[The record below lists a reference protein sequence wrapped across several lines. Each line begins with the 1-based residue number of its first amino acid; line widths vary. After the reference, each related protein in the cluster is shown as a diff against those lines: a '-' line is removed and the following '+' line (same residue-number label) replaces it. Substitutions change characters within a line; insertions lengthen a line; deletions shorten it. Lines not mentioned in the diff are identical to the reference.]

1 MSNTDLRTRTDAREI
16 IEPSGEETEFVFFS
30 GKGGVGKSTV
40 SCATAT
46 WLADNGYETLLVTT
60 DPAPNLSDIFEQE
73 IGHEVTGIDDVDGL
87 SAIEIDPD
95 VAAEEYRQETI
106 EPMRAL
112 LDDEQIETVEEQLN
126 SPCIEEIAAFDN
138 FVDFMDSPEYDVVV
152 FDTAPT
158 GHTIRLM
165 ELPSDWNAELEK
177 GGSTCIGPASS
188 MEDRKKEYERAIDTL
203 QDGERTSFA
212 FVGKPEDS
220 SIDEIERSAS
230 DLGEL
235 GIESQLLII
244 NGYLPE
250 AVCEDP
256 FFEGKRE
263 DEQAVIERAT
273 AEFEADAMA
282 TYPLQPGEIAGLD
295 LLADVGGVL
304 YDGAEATVDVEA
316 TAGSASAVDAENAAD
331 SAALDFESMTDPDA
345 VVEQLEPGEETRY
358 LFFTGKGGVGKST
371 IASTAATKLAE
382 AGHETLV
389 VTTDPAA
396 HLEDIFGEP
405 VGHEPTSVGQ
415 ANLDAARIDQE
426 KALEEYRQQ
435 VLDHVTEMYENKEDT
450 QIDVDAAIANVE
462 EELESPCAEEM
473 AALEKFVSYFEA
485 DGYDVVV
492 FDTAPT
498 GHTLR
503 LLELPSDWKGFMD
516 LGSLTKGAAPAKGDK
531 YDDVIETM
539 KDPDRST
546 FAFVMYPEYTPMMEA
561 YRAAEDLN
569 DQVGIETSLVVAN
582 YLLPAEYGDNAFFEN
597 RRAQQ
602 ATYLDAIRDRFDAP
616 LMLAPLRREEPIGLD
631 ELSAFG
637 DEIPGLADL
646 ARKRTPEVT
655 SS

>member
-1 MSNTDLRTRTDAREI
+1 MSQSDTAARAVV
-16 IEPSGEETEFVFFS
+16 EPTSEETEFVFFS

-46 WLADNGYETLLVTT
+46 WLADNDYETLLVTT
-60 DPAPNLSDIFEQE
+60 DPAPNLSDIFNQD
-73 IGHEVTGIDDVDGL
+73 IGHEVTGIDDVPNL

-112 LDDEQIETVEEQLN
+112 LDDEEIETVEEQLN
-126 SPCIEEIAAFDN
+126 SPCVEEIAAFDN

-177 GGSTCIGPASS
+177 GGSTCIGPAAS
-188 MEDRKKEYERAIDTL
+188 MDDKKADYERAIDTL
-203 QDGERTSFA
+203 SDESRTSFA
-212 FVGKPEDS
+212 FVGKPESS

-230 DLGEL
+230 DLAEL
-235 GIESQLLII
+235 GIESQLLVV

-250 AVCEDP
+250 SVCDDP
-256 FFEGKRE
+256 FFEGKRA
-263 DEQAVIERAT
+263 DEQAVIDRVEST
-273 AEFEADAMA
+273 FEHQALA
-282 TYPLQPGEIAGLD
+282 TYPLQPGEIAGLE
-295 LLADVGGVL
+295 LLSDVGGVL
-304 YDGAEATVDVEA
+304 YDGDEATVDVDAA
-316 TAGSASAVDAENAAD
+316 TRRASDDEAVDFD
-331 SAALDFESMTDPDA
+331 SLTAPDA
-345 VVEQLEPGEETRY
+345 VAEELAPVEDTRY

-371 IASTAATKLAE
+371 IASTTAVSLAE
-382 AGHETLV
+382 AGYETLV

-396 HLEDIFGEP
+396 HLADIFEQP
-405 VGHEPTSVGQ
+405 VSHEPTSVGQ

-426 KALEEYRQQ
+426 RALEEYRTQ
-435 VLDHVTEMYENKEDT
+435 VLDHVREMYAEKDDT
-450 QIDVDAAIANVE
+450 QIDVEAAIANVE

-473 AALEKFVSYFEA
+473 AALEKFVSYFEE

-516 LGSLTKGAAPAKGDK
+516 LGSLTKGAAPANGGK
-531 YDDVIETM
+531 YDEVIETM
-539 KDPDRST
+539 QDPSRSS
-546 FAFVMYPEYTPMMEA
+546 FAFVMYPEFTPMMEA
-561 YRAAEDLN
+561 YRAAMDLK

-582 YLLPAEYGDNAFFEN
+582 YLLPEDDGDNAFFEN

-602 ATYLDAIRDRFDAP
+602 AEYLTEIKERFDVP
-616 LMLAPLRREEPIGLD
+616 MMLAPLRQEEPVGLDDLREFGAEVTGLAGMLEDDREE
-631 ELSAFG
+631 
-637 DEIPGLADL
+637 
-646 ARKRTPEVT
+646 VT
-655 SS
+655 VS

>member
-1 MSNTDLRTRTDAREI
+1 MTTPQAATDARDI
-16 IEPSGEETEFVFFS
+16 VEPSGEDTEFVFFS

-46 WLADNGYETLLVTT
+46 WLADNEYNTLLVTT
-60 DPAPNLSDIFEQE
+60 DPAPNLSDIFGQQ
-73 IGHEVTGIDDVDGL
+73 IGHEVTDIDGVDNL

-95 VAAEEYRQETI
+95 AAAEEYRQETI
-106 EPMRAL
+106 EPMREL
-112 LDDEQIETVEEQLN
+112 LDDEQIKAVEEQLN
-126 SPCIEEIAAFDN
+126 SPCVEEIAAFDN

-177 GGSTCIGPASS
+177 GGSTCIGPAAS
-188 MEDRKKEYERAIDTL
+188 MEDKKADYERAIDTL
-203 QDGERTSFA
+203 QDSEKTSFT

-220 SIDEIERSAS
+220 SVDEIQRSAS
-230 DLGEL
+230 DLSEL
-235 GIESQLLII
+235 GIESQLLIV
-244 NGYLPE
+244 NGYLPKS
-250 AVCEDP
+250 VCEDP
-256 FFEGKRE
+256 FFKGKRK
-263 DEQAVIERAT
+263 DEQAVIERAES
-273 AEFEADAMA
+273 EFDANAMV

-304 YDGAEATVDVEA
+304 YDGNEATVDV
-316 TAGSASAVDAENAAD
+316 GSATNVADEQSVDVD
-331 SAALDFESMTDPDA
+331 SLTDPDA
-345 VVEQLEPGEETRY
+345 VAEQLEPVDGETRY

-371 IASTAATKLAE
+371 IAATSATKLAE
-382 AGHETLV
+382 AGYETLV

-405 VGHEPTSVGQ
+405 VGHEPTSVSK

-426 KALEEYRQQ
+426 QALEEYREQ

-473 AALEKFVSYFEA
+473 AALEKFVSYFEE
-485 DGYDVVV
+485 DGYDIVV

-516 LGSLTKGAAPAKGDK
+516 LGSLTKGAAPAKGDQ
-531 YDDVIETM
+531 YDEVIETM
-539 KDPDRST
+539 QNPDKSS

-569 DQVGIETSLVVAN
+569 DQVGIETAFVVAN
-582 YLLPAEYGDNAFFEN
+582 YLLPEEYGDNAFFAN

-602 ATYLDAIRDRFDAP
+602 QQYLEEIKDRFETP
-616 LMLAPLRREEPIGLD
+616 MMLAPLRQDEPIGLE

-637 DEIPGLADL
+637 DEVTGLDTLDERAV
-646 ARKRTPEVT
+646 EVPQQ
-655 SS
+655 

>member
-1 MSNTDLRTRTDAREI
+1 MSQSDTAARAVV
-16 IEPSGEETEFVFFS
+16 EPTSEETEFVFFS

-46 WLADNGYETLLVTT
+46 WLADNDYETLLVTT
-60 DPAPNLSDIFEQE
+60 DPAPNLSDIFNQD
-73 IGHEVTGIDDVDGL
+73 IGHEVTSIDDVPNL

-112 LDDEQIETVEEQLN
+112 LDDEEIETVEEQLN
-126 SPCIEEIAAFDN
+126 SPCVEEIAAFDN

-177 GGSTCIGPASS
+177 GGSTCIGPAAS
-188 MEDRKKEYERAIDTL
+188 MDDKKADYERAIDTL
-203 QDGERTSFA
+203 SDESRTSFA
-212 FVGKPEDS
+212 FVGKPESS

-230 DLGEL
+230 DLAEL
-235 GIESQLLII
+235 GIESQLLVV

-250 AVCEDP
+250 SVCDDP
-256 FFEGKRE
+256 FFEGKRA
-263 DEQAVIERAT
+263 DEQAVIDRVESTFERQAL
-273 AEFEADAMA
+273 A
-282 TYPLQPGEIAGLD
+282 TYPLQPGEIAGLE
-295 LLADVGGVL
+295 LLSDVGGVL
-304 YDGAEATVDVEA
+304 YDGDEATVDVDAA
-316 TAGSASAVDAENAAD
+316 TRRASDDEAVDFD
-331 SAALDFESMTDPDA
+331 SLTAPDA
-345 VVEQLEPGEETRY
+345 VAEELAPVEDTRY

-371 IASTAATKLAE
+371 IASTTAVSLAE
-382 AGHETLV
+382 AGYETLV

-396 HLEDIFGEP
+396 HLADIFEQP
-405 VGHEPTSVGQ
+405 VSHEPTSVGQ

-426 KALEEYRQQ
+426 RALEEYRTQ
-435 VLDHVTEMYENKEDT
+435 VLDHVREMYAEKDDT
-450 QIDVDAAIANVE
+450 QIDVEAAIANVE

-473 AALEKFVSYFEA
+473 AALEKFVSYFEE

-516 LGSLTKGAAPAKGDK
+516 LGSLTKGAAPANGGK
-531 YDDVIETM
+531 YDEVIETM
-539 KDPDRST
+539 QDPSRSS
-546 FAFVMYPEYTPMMEA
+546 FAFVMYPEFTPMMEA
-561 YRAAEDLN
+561 YRAAMDLK

-582 YLLPAEYGDNAFFEN
+582 YLLPEDDGDNAFFEN

-602 ATYLDAIRDRFDAP
+602 AEYLTEIKERFDVP
-616 LMLAPLRREEPIGLD
+616 MMLAPLRQEEPVGLDDLREFGTEVTGLARMLEDDREE
-631 ELSAFG
+631 
-637 DEIPGLADL
+637 
-646 ARKRTPEVT
+646 VT
-655 SS
+655 VS

>member
-1 MSNTDLRTRTDAREI
+1 MSTTLTDAQAI
-16 IEPSGEETEFVFFS
+16 VEPTDEETEFVFFS

-46 WLADNGYETLLVTT
+46 WLANNNYETLLVTT
-60 DPAPNLSDIFEQE
+60 DPAPNLSDIFGQD
-73 IGHEVTGIDDVDGL
+73 IGHEVTAINGIKNL

-95 VAAEEYRQETI
+95 TAAEEYRQETI
-106 EPMRAL
+106 EPMRQL
-112 LDDEQIETVEEQLN
+112 LDDEHLETVEEQLN
-126 SPCIEEIAAFDN
+126 SPCVEEIAAFDN

-177 GGSTCIGPASS
+177 GGSTCIGPAAS
-188 MEDRKKEYERAIDTL
+188 MEERKQDYERAIDTL
-203 QDGERTSFA
+203 QNNERTSFG

-220 SIDEIERSAS
+220 SIDEVKRSAS
-230 DLGEL
+230 DLGDL

-244 NGYLPE
+244 NGYLPDS
-250 AVCEDP
+250 VCEDP
-256 FFEGKRE
+256 FFEGKYE
-263 DEQAVIERAT
+263 DEQAVIDRAQT
-273 AEFEADAMA
+273 EFDADAMA

-304 YDGAEATVDVEA
+304 YDGDEASVDVGTTTDAEAEATGKFD
-316 TAGSASAVDAENAAD
+316 SMVDAEAVAD
-331 SAALDFESMTDPDA
+331 
-345 VVEQLEPGEETRY
+345 QLRPGEETQY

-371 IASTAATKLAE
+371 IASTTAAKLAE
-382 AGHETLV
+382 AGYETLV

-396 HLEDIFGEP
+396 HLEDIFGEQ
-405 VGHEPTSVGQ
+405 VTHEPTSVSQ
-415 ANLDAARIDQE
+415 ANLDAARIDQQ
-426 KALEEYRQQ
+426 KALEEYRTQ
-435 VLDHVTEMYENKEDT
+435 VLEHVTEMYENKEDT

-473 AALEKFVSYFEA
+473 AALEKFVSYFDE
-485 DGYDVVV
+485 DGYDVVI

-516 LGSLTKGAAPAKGDK
+516 LGSLTKGAAPAKGDQ
-531 YDDVIETM
+531 YDKVIEIM
-539 KDPDRST
+539 KDPKRSS

-561 YRAAEDLN
+561 YRAAADLE

-582 YLLPAEYGDNAFFEN
+582 YLLPEEYGDNAFFKN

-602 ATYLDAIRDRFDAP
+602 AKYLTEISDRFDVP
-616 LMLAPLRREEPIGLD
+616 MMLAPLRQEEPVGLD
-631 ELSAFG
+631 ELRAFG
-637 DEIPGLADL
+637 EEITGVSDI
-646 ARKRTPEVT
+646 TEETEPEVT
-655 SS
+655 AS

>member
-1 MSNTDLRTRTDAREI
+1 MNTTPTDARAVV
-16 IEPSGEETEFVFFS
+16 EPTSEETEFVFFS

-46 WLADNGYETLLVTT
+46 WLADNDYETLLVTT
-60 DPAPNLSDIFEQE
+60 DPAPNLSDIFGQE
-73 IGHEVTGIDDVDGL
+73 IGHEVTAIDDIENL

-95 VAAEEYRQETI
+95 TAAEEYRQETI
-106 EPMRAL
+106 EPMRQL
-112 LDDEQIETVEEQLN
+112 LDDEQLQTVEEQLN
-126 SPCIEEIAAFDN
+126 SPCVEEIAAFDN
-138 FVDFMDSPEYDVVV
+138 FVDFMDSPEYDIVV

-177 GGSTCIGPASS
+177 GGSTCIGPAAS
-188 MEDRKKEYERAIDTL
+188 MEERKQDYERAIDTL
-203 QDGERTSFA
+203 QDDEKTSFA

-220 SIDEIERSAS
+220 SVDEIERSAS

-250 AVCEDP
+250 SVCEDP

-263 DEQAVIERAT
+263 DEQAVIERART
-273 AEFEADAMA
+273 EFGADAMA

-304 YDGAEATVDVEA
+304 YDGDEATVDVGTA
-316 TAGSASAVDAENAAD
+316 TDVDAETAV
-331 SAALDFESMTDPDA
+331 DFESMADA
-345 VVEQLEPGEETRY
+345 EAVAEQLQPGDETRY

-396 HLEDIFGEP
+396 HLENIFGER

-426 KALEEYRQQ
+426 KALEEYRTQ
-435 VLDHVTEMYENKEDT
+435 VLDHVTEMYEDKEDT

-473 AALEKFVSYFEA
+473 AALEKFVSYFDE
-485 DGYDVVV
+485 DGYDTVV

-516 LGSLTKGAAPAKGDK
+516 LGSLTKGAAPAKGDQ
-531 YDDVIETM
+531 YDEVIETM
-539 KDPDRST
+539 KDPEQST

-561 YRAAEDLN
+561 YRAAADLK

-582 YLLPAEYGDNAFFEN
+582 YLLPEEYGDNAFFEN

-602 ATYLDAIRDRFDAP
+602 AEYLGEISDRFDVP
-616 LMLAPLRREEPIGLD
+616 MMLAPLRQDEPVGLD
-631 ELSAFG
+631 ALRAFG
-637 DEIPGLADL
+637 EEITGLDDI
-646 ARKRTPEVT
+646 TEDTEPEVT
-655 SS
+655 AS

>member
-1 MSNTDLRTRTDAREI
+1 MATTQTTTDARDI
-16 IEPSGEETEFVFFS
+16 VEPNSDDTEFVFFS

-46 WLADNGYETLLVTT
+46 WLADNDYNTLLVTT
-60 DPAPNLSDIFEQE
+60 DPAPNLSDIFGQE
-73 IGHEVTGIDDVDGL
+73 IGHEVTGIDGVDNL

-95 VAAEEYRQETI
+95 QAAEDYRQETI
-106 EPMRAL
+106 EPMREL
-112 LDDEQIETVEEQLN
+112 LDDEQIAAVEEQLN
-126 SPCIEEIAAFDN
+126 SPCVEEIAAFDN

-165 ELPSDWNAELEK
+165 ELPSDWNDELEK
-177 GGSTCIGPASS
+177 GGSTCIGPAAS
-188 MEDRKKEYERAIDTL
+188 MEDRKQEYERAIDTL
-203 QDGERTSFA
+203 QDSEKTSFA

-220 SIDEIERSAS
+220 SVDEIERSAS
-230 DLGEL
+230 DLSEL

-244 NGYLPE
+244 NGYLPNS
-250 AVCEDP
+250 VCEDP

-263 DEQAVIERAT
+263 DEQAVIKRAKSG
-273 AEFEADAMA
+273 FDADAMA

-304 YDGAEATVDVEA
+304 YDGDEATVDV
-316 TAGSASAVDAENAAD
+316 GSATNVDTEKAVDFD
-331 SAALDFESMTDPDA
+331 SLTDPKA
-345 VVEQLEPGEETRY
+345 VTENLKPVDGETRY

-371 IASTAATKLAE
+371 IAATSATKLAE
-382 AGHETLV
+382 AGYETLV

-396 HLEDIFGEP
+396 HLEDIFGET
-405 VGHEPTSVGQ
+405 VGHDPTSVSQ

-426 KALEEYRQQ
+426 KALEEYREQ

-473 AALEKFVSYFEA
+473 AALEKFVAYFEE
-485 DGYDVVV
+485 DGYDIVV

-516 LGSLTKGAAPAKGDK
+516 LGSLTKGTAPAKGDQ
-531 YDDVIETM
+531 YDNVIETM
-539 KDPDRST
+539 QNPDKSS

-561 YRAAEDLN
+561 HRAAEDLK
-569 DQVGIETSLVVAN
+569 DQVGIETAFVVAN
-582 YLLPAEYGDNAFFEN
+582 YLLPEEYGDNAFFAN

-602 ATYLDAIRDRFDAP
+602 QQYLGKIKDRFETP
-616 LMLAPLRREEPIGLD
+616 MMLAPLRQDEPIGLD

-637 DEIPGLADL
+637 GAVTGLDALDEQ
-646 ARKRTPEVT
+646 VT
-655 SS
+655 GVPQQ

>member
-1 MSNTDLRTRTDAREI
+1 MNTTHTDARAVV
-16 IEPSGEETEFVFFS
+16 EPTSEETEFVFFS

-46 WLADNGYETLLVTT
+46 WLADNDYETLLVTT
-60 DPAPNLSDIFEQE
+60 DPAPNLSDIFGQE
-73 IGHEVTGIDDVDGL
+73 IGHEVTAINDIENL

-95 VAAEEYRQETI
+95 TAAEEYRQETI
-106 EPMRAL
+106 EPMRQL
-112 LDDEQIETVEEQLN
+112 LDDEQLETVEEQLN
-126 SPCIEEIAAFDN
+126 SPCVEEIAAFDN
-138 FVDFMDSPEYDVVV
+138 FVDFMDSPEYDIVV

-177 GGSTCIGPASS
+177 GGSTCIGPAAS
-188 MEDRKKEYERAIDTL
+188 MEERKQDYERAIDTL
-203 QDGERTSFA
+203 QDDEKTSFA

-220 SIDEIERSAS
+220 SVDEIERSAS

-250 AVCEDP
+250 SVCEDP

-263 DEQAVIERAT
+263 DEQAVIERART
-273 AEFEADAMA
+273 EFGADAMA

-304 YDGAEATVDVEA
+304 YDGDEATVDVGTA
-316 TAGSASAVDAENAAD
+316 TDVDAETTV
-331 SAALDFESMTDPDA
+331 DFESMADTEA
-345 VVEQLEPGEETRY
+345 VAEQLQPGDETRY

-396 HLEDIFGEP
+396 HLEDIFGEQ

-426 KALEEYRQQ
+426 KALEEYRTQ
-435 VLDHVTEMYENKEDT
+435 VLDHVTEMYEDKEDT

-473 AALEKFVSYFEA
+473 AALEKFVSYFDE
-485 DGYDVVV
+485 DGYDIVV

-516 LGSLTKGAAPAKGDK
+516 LGSLTKGAAPAKGDQ
-531 YDDVIETM
+531 YDEVIETM
-539 KDPDRST
+539 KDPEQST

-561 YRAAEDLN
+561 YRAAADLK

-582 YLLPAEYGDNAFFEN
+582 YLLPEKYGDNAFFEN

-602 ATYLDAIRDRFDAP
+602 AEYLGEISDRFDVP
-616 LMLAPLRREEPIGLD
+616 MMLAPLRQDEPVGLD
-631 ELSAFG
+631 ALRAFG
-637 DEIPGLADL
+637 EEITGLDDI
-646 ARKRTPEVT
+646 TEDTEPEVT
-655 SS
+655 AS

>member
-1 MSNTDLRTRTDAREI
+1 MDTNTIPRDLV
-16 IEPSGEETEFVFFS
+16 EPSDDDTEFVFFS

-46 WLADNGYETLLVTT
+46 WLADNDYETLLVTT
-60 DPAPNLSDIFEQE
+60 DPAPNLSDIFDQV
-73 IGHEVTGIDDVDGL
+73 IGHEVTEIEGIENL

-95 VAAEEYRQETI
+95 TAAEEYRQETI
-106 EPMRAL
+106 EPMRQL
-112 LDDEQIETVEEQLN
+112 LGDDEIETVEEQLN
-126 SPCIEEIAAFDN
+126 SPCVEEIAAFDN

-177 GGSTCIGPASS
+177 GGSTCIGPAAS
-188 MEDRKKEYERAIDTL
+188 MEDKKVQYERAIDTL
-203 QDGERTSFA
+203 QDTEQTTFA

-220 SIDEIERSAS
+220 SIDEVERSAG
-230 DLGEL
+230 DLAEL
-235 GIESQLLII
+235 GIESQLLIL

-250 AVCEDP
+250 SVCEDP

-263 DEQAVIERAT
+263 DEQAVIERARE
-273 AEFEADAMA
+273 EFDADATG
-282 TYPLQPGEIAGLD
+282 TYPLQPGEITGLD
-295 LLADVGGVL
+295 LLSDVAGVL
-304 YDGAEATVDVEA
+304 YDGAEATVDV
-316 TAGSASAVDAENAAD
+316 GSATDIETDQSVDVEALAD
-331 SAALDFESMTDPDA
+331 PASVADRVTPSDD
-345 VVEQLEPGEETRY
+345 ETRY

-371 IASTAATKLAE
+371 IAAASATKLAE
-382 AGHETLV
+382 AGYETLV

-396 HLEDIFGEP
+396 HLEDIFGDP
-405 VGHEPTSVGQ
+405 VGHDPTSVSQ

-426 KALEEYRQQ
+426 KALEEYRTQ
-435 VLDHVTEMYENKEDT
+435 VLDHVTEMYEDKEDT
-450 QIDVDAAIANVE
+450 EIDVEAAIANVE

-473 AALEKFVSYFEA
+473 AALEKFVSYFQQ

-516 LGSLTKGAAPAKGDK
+516 LGSLTKGAAPAKGDQ
-531 YDDVIETM
+531 YDEVIETM
-539 KDPDRST
+539 QDPERSS

-569 DQVGIETSLVVAN
+569 DQVGIETAFVVAN
-582 YLLPAEYGDNAFFEN
+582 YLLPEEYGDNAFFAN

-602 ATYLDAIRDRFDAP
+602 EKYLGEIKDRFETP
-616 LMLAPLRREEPIGLD
+616 LMCAPLRRDEPIGLE

-637 DEIPGLADL
+637 DEITGLSEIS
-646 ARKRTPEVT
+646 KEEVT
-655 SS
+655 IQ

>member
-1 MSNTDLRTRTDAREI
+1 MPTSQTTTDAREI
-16 IEPSGEETEFVFFS
+16 VEPNSDDTEFVFFS

-46 WLADNGYETLLVTT
+46 WLADNDYETLLVTT
-60 DPAPNLSDIFEQE
+60 DPAPNLSDIFGQA
-73 IGHEVTGIDDVDGL
+73 IGHEVTPIDDIENL

-95 VAAEEYRQETI
+95 QAAEAYRQETI
-106 EPMRAL
+106 EPMREL
-112 LDDEQIETVEEQLN
+112 LDDEQISAVEEQLN

-138 FVDFMDSPEYDVVV
+138 FVDFMESPEYDVVV

-177 GGSTCIGPASS
+177 GGSTCIGPAAS
-188 MEDRKKEYERAIDTL
+188 MEDKKKDYERAIETL
-203 QDGERTSFA
+203 QDGEKTSFA

-220 SIDEIERSAS
+220 SIDEINRSAS

-250 AVCEDP
+250 SVCEDP
-256 FFEGKRE
+256 FFKCKRA
-263 DEQAVIERAT
+263 DEQAVIERAES
-273 AEFEADAMA
+273 EFDADAMA

-304 YDGAEATVDVEA
+304 YDGDEATVDV
-316 TAGSASAVDAENAAD
+316 GSATNVDTEQSADV
-331 SAALDFESMTDPDA
+331 ESLADPDA
-345 VVEQLEPGEETRY
+345 IAENLQPVDGETRY

-371 IASTAATKLAE
+371 IAATSATKLAE
-382 AGHETLV
+382 AGYETLV

-415 ANLDAARIDQE
+415 ANLDAARIDQQ
-426 KALEEYRQQ
+426 KALEEYREQ
-435 VLDHVTEMYENKEDT
+435 VLDHVTEMYAEKDDT
-450 QIDVDAAIANVE
+450 QIDVEAAIANVE

-473 AALEKFVSYFEA
+473 AALEKFVGYFEE
-485 DGYDVVV
+485 DGYDIVV

-516 LGSLTKGAAPAKGDK
+516 LGSLTKGAAPAKGGK
-531 YDDVIETM
+531 YDMVIETM
-539 KDPDRST
+539 QNPAKSS

-561 YRAAEDLN
+561 HRAAEDLK
-569 DQVGIETSLVVAN
+569 DQVDIETAFVVAN
-582 YLLPAEYGDNAFFEN
+582 YLLPEEYGDNAFFAN

-602 ATYLDAIRDRFDAP
+602 QQYLGEIKDRFETP
-616 LMLAPLRREEPIGLD
+616 LMAAPLRADEPIGLD

-637 DEIPGLADL
+637 DAVTGLAALSD
-646 ARKRTPEVT
+646 RQSPEVPPQ
-655 SS
+655 

>member
-1 MSNTDLRTRTDAREI
+1 MATTQPTTDARDI
-16 IEPSGEETEFVFFS
+16 VEPSSEDTEFVFFS

-46 WLADNGYETLLVTT
+46 WLADNDYNTLLVTT
-60 DPAPNLSDIFEQE
+60 DPAPNLSDIFGQQ
-73 IGHEVTGIDDVDGL
+73 IGHEVTDIDGVNNL

-95 VAAEEYRQETI
+95 AAAEEYRQETI
-106 EPMRAL
+106 EPMREL
-112 LDDEQIETVEEQLN
+112 LDDEQIAAVEEQLN
-126 SPCIEEIAAFDN
+126 SPCVEEIAAFDN

-177 GGSTCIGPASS
+177 GGSTCIGPAAS
-188 MEDRKKEYERAIDTL
+188 MEDRKKDYERAIDTL
-203 QDGERTSFA
+203 QSSEQTSFA

-220 SIDEIERSAS
+220 SVDEIQRSAS

-250 AVCEDP
+250 SVCEDP

-263 DEQAVIERAT
+263 DEQAVIERAKS
-273 AEFEADAMA
+273 EFDVDAMA

-304 YDGAEATVDVEA
+304 YDGDEASVDV
-316 TAGSASAVDAENAAD
+316 GSATNVEKEESVDFD
-331 SAALDFESMTDPDA
+331 SLADPDA
-345 VVEQLEPGEETRY
+345 VAEKLQPVDGETRY

-371 IASTAATKLAE
+371 IAATSATKLAE
-382 AGHETLV
+382 AGYETLV

-405 VGHEPTSVGQ
+405 VGHDPTSVSQ

-426 KALEEYRQQ
+426 QALEEYRQQ

-473 AALEKFVSYFEA
+473 AALEKFVGYFEE
-485 DGYDVVV
+485 DGYDIVV

-516 LGSLTKGAAPAKGDK
+516 LGSLTKGAAPAKGDQ
-531 YDDVIETM
+531 YDTVIETM
-539 KDPDRST
+539 QNPDKSS

-569 DQVGIETSLVVAN
+569 DQVGIETAFVAAN
-582 YLLPAEYGDNAFFEN
+582 YLLPEEYGDNAFFAN

-602 ATYLDAIRDRFDAP
+602 QQYLEEIKNRFETP
-616 LMLAPLRREEPIGLD
+616 MMLAPLREDEPIGLD

-637 DEIPGLADL
+637 DTVTGLDAL
-646 ARKRTPEVT
+646 NEQVT
-655 SS
+655 GVPQQ

>member
-1 MSNTDLRTRTDAREI
+1 MVRTQQPTTDARSI
-16 IEPSGEETEFVFFS
+16 VEPDGDETEFVFFS

-46 WLADNGYETLLVTT
+46 WLADNDYDTLLVTT
-60 DPAPNLSDIFEQE
+60 DPAPNLSDVFGQE
-73 IGHEVTGIDDVDGL
+73 IGHEVTAIDGVENL

-95 VAAEEYRQETI
+95 TAAEEYRQETI
-106 EPMRAL
+106 EPMREL

-126 SPCIEEIAAFDN
+126 SPCVEEIAAFDN

-177 GGSTCIGPASS
+177 GGSTCIGPAAS
-188 MEDRKKEYERAIDTL
+188 MEDRKREYERAIDTL
-203 QDGERTSFA
+203 QDPDRTAFA
-212 FVGKPEDS
+212 FVGKPEAS

-230 DLGEL
+230 DLGDL
-235 GIESQLLII
+235 GIESQLLIL

-250 AVCEDP
+250 SVCEDP
-256 FFEGKRE
+256 FFEGKRA
-263 DEQAVIERAT
+263 DEQAVIERAHE
-273 AEFEADAMA
+273 EFDADATA
-282 TYPLQPGEIAGLD
+282 TYPLQPGEITGLD

-304 YDGAEATVDVEA
+304 YDGEEATVEV
-316 TAGSASAVDAENAAD
+316 GSATNVDAEERPEFD
-331 SAALDFESMTDPDA
+331 TLTDPDA
-345 VVEQLEPGEETRY
+345 VADQLTPGEETEY

-405 VGHEPTSVGQ
+405 VGHEPTSVGPEH
-415 ANLDAARIDQE
+415 LDAARIDQE
-426 KALEEYRQQ
+426 QALAEYREQ

-450 QIDVDAAIANVE
+450 EIDVDAAIANVE

-503 LLELPSDWKGFMD
+503 LLELPSDWKG
-516 LGSLTKGAAPAKGDK
+516 SW
-531 YDDVIETM
+531 
-539 KDPDRST
+539 
-546 FAFVMYPEYTPMMEA
+546 
-561 YRAAEDLN
+561 
-569 DQVGIETSLVVAN
+569 TS
-582 YLLPAEYGDNAFFEN
+582 G
-597 RRAQQ
+597 R
-602 ATYLDAIRDRFDAP
+602 
-616 LMLAPLRREEPIGLD
+616 
-631 ELSAFG
+631 
-637 DEIPGLADL
+637 
-646 ARKRTPEVT
+646 
-655 SS
+655 

>member
-1 MSNTDLRTRTDAREI
+1 MDTNTIPRDLV
-16 IEPSGEETEFVFFS
+16 EPSDDDTEFVFFS

-46 WLADNGYETLLVTT
+46 WLADNDYETLLVTT
-60 DPAPNLSDIFEQE
+60 DPAPNLSDIFDQV
-73 IGHEVTGIDDVDGL
+73 IGHEVTEIEGIENL

-95 VAAEEYRQETI
+95 TAAEEYRQETI
-106 EPMRAL
+106 EPMRQL
-112 LDDEQIETVEEQLN
+112 LGDDEIETVEEQLN
-126 SPCIEEIAAFDN
+126 SPCVEEIAAFDN

-177 GGSTCIGPASS
+177 GGSTCIGPAAS
-188 MEDRKKEYERAIDTL
+188 MEDKKVQYERAIDTL
-203 QDGERTSFA
+203 QDTEQTTFA

-220 SIDEIERSAS
+220 SIDEVERSAG
-230 DLGEL
+230 DLAEL
-235 GIESQLLII
+235 GIESQLLIL

-250 AVCEDP
+250 SVCEDP

-263 DEQAVIERAT
+263 DEQAVIERARE
-273 AEFEADAMA
+273 EFDADATG
-282 TYPLQPGEIAGLD
+282 TYPLQPGEITGLD
-295 LLADVGGVL
+295 LLSDVAGVL
-304 YDGAEATVDVEA
+304 YDGAEATVDV
-316 TAGSASAVDAENAAD
+316 GSATDIETDQSVDVEALAD
-331 SAALDFESMTDPDA
+331 PASVADRVTPSDD
-345 VVEQLEPGEETRY
+345 ETRY

-371 IASTAATKLAE
+371 IAAASATKLAE
-382 AGHETLV
+382 AGYETLV

-396 HLEDIFGEP
+396 HLEDIFGDP
-405 VGHEPTSVGQ
+405 VGHDPTSVSQ
-415 ANLDAARIDQE
+415 SNLDAARIDQE
-426 KALEEYRQQ
+426 KALEEYRTQ
-435 VLDHVTEMYENKEDT
+435 VLDHVTEMYEDKEDT
-450 QIDVDAAIANVE
+450 EIDVEAAIANVE

-473 AALEKFVSYFEA
+473 AALEKFVSYFQQ

-516 LGSLTKGAAPAKGDK
+516 LGSLTKGAAPAKGDQ
-531 YDDVIETM
+531 YDEVIETM
-539 KDPDRST
+539 QDPERSS

-569 DQVGIETSLVVAN
+569 DQVGIETAFVVAN
-582 YLLPAEYGDNAFFEN
+582 YLLPEEYGDNAFFAN

-602 ATYLDAIRDRFDAP
+602 EKYLGEIKDRFETP
-616 LMLAPLRREEPIGLD
+616 LMCAPLRRDEPIGLE

-637 DEIPGLADL
+637 DEITGLSEIS
-646 ARKRTPEVT
+646 KEEVT
-655 SS
+655 IQ

>member
-1 MSNTDLRTRTDAREI
+1 MSTTPTDARAVV
-16 IEPSGEETEFVFFS
+16 EPTSEETEFVFFS

-46 WLADNGYETLLVTT
+46 WLADNDYETLLVTT
-60 DPAPNLSDIFEQE
+60 DPAPNLSDIFGQE
-73 IGHEVTGIDDVDGL
+73 IGHEVTAIDDIENL

-95 VAAEEYRQETI
+95 TAAEEYRQETI
-106 EPMRAL
+106 EPMRQL
-112 LDDEQIETVEEQLN
+112 LDDEQLETVEEQLN
-126 SPCIEEIAAFDN
+126 SPCVEEIAAFDN

-177 GGSTCIGPASS
+177 GGSTCIGPAAS
-188 MEDRKKEYERAIDTL
+188 MEERKQNYERAIDTL
-203 QDGERTSFA
+203 QDDERTSFA

-220 SIDEIERSAS
+220 SVDEIERSAS

-244 NGYLPE
+244 NSYLPE
-250 AVCEDP
+250 SVCEDP

-263 DEQAVIERAT
+263 DEQAVIERART
-273 AEFEADAMA
+273 EFGADAMA

-304 YDGAEATVDVEA
+304 YDGDEATVDVGTA
-316 TAGSASAVDAENAAD
+316 TDVDAETAV
-331 SAALDFESMTDPDA
+331 DFESMVDTEA
-345 VVEQLEPGEETRY
+345 VAEQLQPGDETRY

-396 HLEDIFGEP
+396 HLEDIFGER

-415 ANLDAARIDQE
+415 ADLDAARIDQE
-426 KALEEYRQQ
+426 KALEEYRTQ
-435 VLDHVTEMYENKEDT
+435 VLDHVTEMYEDKEDT

-473 AALEKFVSYFEA
+473 AALEKFVSYFDE

-516 LGSLTKGAAPAKGDK
+516 LGSLTKGAAPAKGDQ
-531 YDDVIETM
+531 YDEVIETM
-539 KDPDRST
+539 KDPEQST

-561 YRAAEDLN
+561 YRAAADLK

-582 YLLPAEYGDNAFFEN
+582 YLLPEKYGDNAFFEN
-597 RRAQQ
+597 RLAQQ
-602 ATYLDAIRDRFDAP
+602 AEYLGEISDRFDVP
-616 LMLAPLRREEPIGLD
+616 MMLAPLRQDEPVGLD
-631 ELSAFG
+631 ALRAFG
-637 DEIPGLADL
+637 EEITGLDDI
-646 ARKRTPEVT
+646 TEDTEPEVT
-655 SS
+655 AS

>member
-1 MSNTDLRTRTDAREI
+1 MAPTRPTTDARAI
-16 IEPSGEETEFVFFS
+16 VEPSGSDTEFVFFS

-46 WLADNGYETLLVTT
+46 WLADNDYNTLLVTT
-60 DPAPNLSDIFEQE
+60 DPAPNLSDIFGQE
-73 IGHEVTGIDDVDGL
+73 IGHEVTEIEDIDNL

-95 VAAEEYRQETI
+95 QAAEDYRQETI
-106 EPMRAL
+106 EPMREL
-112 LDDEQIETVEEQLN
+112 LDDEQIQAVEEQLN
-126 SPCIEEIAAFDN
+126 SPCVEEIAAFDN

-177 GGSTCIGPASS
+177 GGSTCIGPAAS
-188 MEDRKKEYERAIDTL
+188 MEDRKQDYEHAIETL
-203 QDGERTSFA
+203 QDSEQTSFA

-220 SIDEIERSAS
+220 SIDEIQRSAS
-230 DLGEL
+230 DLGDL

-250 AVCEDP
+250 SVCEDP
-256 FFEGKRE
+256 FFNGKRA
-263 DEQAVIERAT
+263 DEQAVIERAES
-273 AEFEADAMA
+273 EFDADAMA

-304 YDGAEATVDVEA
+304 YDGDDATVEV
-316 TAGSASAVDAENAAD
+316 GSVPNGAAETSVDFD
-331 SAALDFESMTDPDA
+331 SLTDPDA
-345 VVEQLEPGEETRY
+345 VAEKLQPVDGETRY

-371 IASTAATKLAE
+371 IAATSATKLAE
-382 AGHETLV
+382 AGYETLV

-405 VGHEPTSVGQ
+405 VGHEPTSVSQ

-426 KALEEYRQQ
+426 KALDEYRQQ
-435 VLDHVTEMYENKEDT
+435 VLDHVTEMYAEKEDT
-450 QIDVDAAIANVE
+450 RIDVEAAIANVE

-473 AALEKFVSYFEA
+473 AALEKFVGYFEE
-485 DGYDVVV
+485 DGYDIVV

-516 LGSLTKGAAPAKGDK
+516 LGSLTKGAAPATGDQ
-531 YDDVIETM
+531 YDTVIETM
-539 KDPDRST
+539 QDPDKSS
-546 FAFVMYPEYTPMMEA
+546 FAFVMSPEYTPMMEA
-561 YRAAEDLN
+561 YRAAKDLH
-569 DQVGIETSLVVAN
+569 DQVGIETAFVVAN
-582 YLLPAEYGDNAFFEN
+582 YLLPEAYGDNAFFAN

-602 ATYLDAIRDRFDAP
+602 QQYLGEIQDRFETP
-616 LMLAPLRREEPIGLD
+616 LMGAPLRQDEPIGLD

-637 DEIPGLADL
+637 DAVTGLDAL
-646 ARKRTPEVT
+646 GEQAAEVPQQ
-655 SS
+655 

>member
-1 MSNTDLRTRTDAREI
+1 MAQTQSTATSAREVV
-16 IEPSGEETEFVFFS
+16 EPSSDETEFVFFS

-46 WLADNGYETLLVTT
+46 WLADNDYETLLVTT
-60 DPAPNLSDIFEQE
+60 DPAPNLSDIFGQA
-73 IGHEVTGIDDVDGL
+73 IGHEVTAIDGIDNL

-95 VAAEEYRQETI
+95 TAAEEYRQETI
-106 EPMRAL
+106 EPMREL
-112 LDDEQIETVEEQLN
+112 LGEEEIRTVEEQLN
-126 SPCIEEIAAFDN
+126 SPCVEEIAAFDN

-177 GGSTCIGPASS
+177 GGSTCIGPAAS
-188 MEDRKKEYERAIDTL
+188 MEDKKQDYERAIDTL
-203 QDGERTSFA
+203 QDDERTSFA

-235 GIESQLLII
+235 GIESQLLIL

-250 AVCEDP
+250 SVCEDP
-256 FFEGKRE
+256 FFEGKRA
-263 DEQAVIERAT
+263 DEQTVIERARK
-273 AEFEADAMA
+273 EFDADATA

-295 LLADVGGVL
+295 LLGDVGGVL
-304 YDGAEATVDVEA
+304 YDGADATVDVGTA
-316 TAGSASAVDAENAAD
+316 TDVDADGAVDFDAMAD
-331 SAALDFESMTDPDA
+331 ADP
-345 VVEQLEPGEETRY
+345 VVDQLTPGDETQY

-371 IASTAATKLAE
+371 VASTAATKLAE

-415 ANLDAARIDQE
+415 ENLDAARIDQE
-426 KALEEYRQQ
+426 KALAEYREQ
-435 VLDHVTEMYENKEDT
+435 VLDHVTEMYEDKEDS

-473 AALEKFVSYFEA
+473 AALEKFVSYFDE

-516 LGSLTKGAAPAKGDK
+516 LGSLTKGAAPAKGDQ
-531 YDDVIETM
+531 YDAVIETM
-539 KDPDRST
+539 KDPEQST

-561 YRAAEDLN
+561 YRAAADLE

-582 YLLPAEYGDNAFFEN
+582 YLLPEEYGDNAFFTN

-602 ATYLDAIRDRFDAP
+602 AQYLTEIRDRFDAP
-616 LMLAPLRREEPIGLD
+616 LMLAPLRQDEPIGLD

-637 DEIPGLADL
+637 EEITGLGDVAEAD
-646 ARKRTPEVT
+646 TPEVT
-655 SS
+655 LS

>member
-1 MSNTDLRTRTDAREI
+1 MNTTPTDARAVV
-16 IEPSGEETEFVFFS
+16 EPTSEETEFVFFS

-46 WLADNGYETLLVTT
+46 WLADNDYETLLVTT
-60 DPAPNLSDIFEQE
+60 DPAPNLSDIFGQE
-73 IGHEVTGIDDVDGL
+73 IGHEVTAIDDIENL

-95 VAAEEYRQETI
+95 TAAEEYRQETI
-106 EPMRAL
+106 EPMRQL
-112 LDDEQIETVEEQLN
+112 LDDEQLETVEEQLN
-126 SPCIEEIAAFDN
+126 SPCVEEIAAFDN
-138 FVDFMDSPEYDVVV
+138 FVDFMDSPEYDIVV

-177 GGSTCIGPASS
+177 GGSTCIGPAAS
-188 MEDRKKEYERAIDTL
+188 MEERKQDYERAIDTL
-203 QDGERTSFA
+203 QDDEKTSFA

-220 SIDEIERSAS
+220 SVDEIERSAS

-250 AVCEDP
+250 SVCEDP

-263 DEQAVIERAT
+263 DEQAVIERART
-273 AEFEADAMA
+273 EFGADAMA

-304 YDGAEATVDVEA
+304 YDGDEATVDVGTA
-316 TAGSASAVDAENAAD
+316 TDVDAETTV
-331 SAALDFESMTDPDA
+331 DFESMADTEA
-345 VVEQLEPGEETRY
+345 VAEQLQPGDETRY

-382 AGHETLV
+382 AGHDTLV

-396 HLEDIFGEP
+396 HLEDIFGER

-426 KALEEYRQQ
+426 KALEEYRTQ
-435 VLDHVTEMYENKEDT
+435 VLDHVTEMYEDKEDT

-473 AALEKFVSYFEA
+473 AALEKFVSYFDE
-485 DGYDVVV
+485 DGYDIVV

-516 LGSLTKGAAPAKGDK
+516 LGSLTKGAAPAKGDQ
-531 YDDVIETM
+531 YDEVIETM
-539 KDPDRST
+539 KDPEQST

-561 YRAAEDLN
+561 YRAAADLK

-582 YLLPAEYGDNAFFEN
+582 YLLPEKYGDNAFFEN

-602 ATYLDAIRDRFDAP
+602 AEYLGEISDRFDVP
-616 LMLAPLRREEPIGLD
+616 MMLAPLRQDEPVGLD
-631 ELSAFG
+631 ALRAFG
-637 DEIPGLADL
+637 EEITGLDDI
-646 ARKRTPEVT
+646 TEDNEPEVT
-655 SS
+655 AS

>member
-1 MSNTDLRTRTDAREI
+1 MAATQPTTDARDI
-16 IEPSGEETEFVFFS
+16 VEPSSEDTEFVFFS

-46 WLADNGYETLLVTT
+46 WLADNDYNTLLVTT
-60 DPAPNLSDIFEQE
+60 DPAPNLSDIFGQQ
-73 IGHEVTGIDDVDGL
+73 IGHEVTAIDDIDNL

-95 VAAEEYRQETI
+95 AAAEEYRQETI
-106 EPMRAL
+106 EPMREL
-112 LDDEQIETVEEQLN
+112 LDDEQIQAVEEQLN
-126 SPCIEEIAAFDN
+126 SPCVEEIAAFDN

-177 GGSTCIGPASS
+177 GGSTCIGPAAS
-188 MEDRKKEYERAIDTL
+188 MEDRKKDYERAIDTL
-203 QDGERTSFA
+203 QNSEKTSFA

-220 SIDEIERSAS
+220 SVDEIERSAS

-250 AVCEDP
+250 SVCEDP

-263 DEQAVIERAT
+263 DEQAVIERVKS
-273 AEFEADAMA
+273 EFDADTMA

-304 YDGAEATVDVEA
+304 YDGNEATVDV
-316 TAGSASAVDAENAAD
+316 GSATNVEKEESVEFD
-331 SAALDFESMTDPDA
+331 SLTDPDTVA
-345 VVEQLEPGEETRY
+345 EQLEPVDGETRY

-371 IASTAATKLAE
+371 IAATSATKLAE
-382 AGHETLV
+382 AGYETLV

-405 VGHEPTSVGQ
+405 IGHEPTSVSQ
-415 ANLDAARIDQE
+415 ENLDAARIDQE
-426 KALEEYRQQ
+426 KALEEYREQ

-450 QIDVDAAIANVE
+450 QIDVEAAIANVE

-473 AALEKFVSYFEA
+473 AALEKFVGYFDE
-485 DGYDVVV
+485 DGYDIVV

-516 LGSLTKGAAPAKGDK
+516 LGSLTKGAAPAKGDQ
-531 YDDVIETM
+531 YDNVIETM
-539 KDPDRST
+539 QNPDKSS

-561 YRAAEDLN
+561 HRAAEDLK
-569 DQVGIETSLVVAN
+569 DQVGIETAFVVAN
-582 YLLPAEYGDNAFFEN
+582 YLLPEEYGDNAFFAN

-602 ATYLDAIRDRFDAP
+602 QQYLEEIKDRFETP
-616 LMLAPLRREEPIGLD
+616 MMLSPLRQDEPIGLD

-637 DEIPGLADL
+637 DEVTGLDALDEQV
-646 ARKRTPEVT
+646 TEVPQQ
-655 SS
+655 

>member
-1 MSNTDLRTRTDAREI
+1 MSTDTTPRELV
-16 IEPSGEETEFVFFS
+16 EPSSDDTEFVFFS

-46 WLADNGYETLLVTT
+46 WLADNDYETLLVTT
-60 DPAPNLSDIFEQE
+60 DPAPNLSDIFGQQ
-73 IGHEVTGIDDVDGL
+73 IGHEVTEIEGIENL

-95 VAAEEYRQETI
+95 TAAEEYRQETI
-106 EPMRAL
+106 EPMRQL
-112 LDDEQIETVEEQLN
+112 LDDEEIETIEEQLN
-126 SPCIEEIAAFDN
+126 SPCVDEIAAFDN

-177 GGSTCIGPASS
+177 GGSTCIGPAAS
-188 MEDRKKEYERAIDTL
+188 MEDRKDQYERAIDTL
-203 QDGERTSFA
+203 QDTERTTFG

-220 SIDEIERSAS
+220 SLDEIERSAA

-235 GIESQLLII
+235 GIESQMLVV

-250 AVCEDP
+250 SVCEDP

-263 DEQAVIERAT
+263 DEQAAIERAET
-273 AEFEADAMA
+273 EFNADAMA

-295 LLADVGGVL
+295 LLSDVAGVIYDGENAIVDVGS
-304 YDGAEATVDVEA
+304 ATDVETDQSVDV
-316 TAGSASAVDAENAAD
+316 DALAD
-331 SAALDFESMTDPDA
+331 PESVADRVT
-345 VVEQLEPGEETRY
+345 PGDDTRY

-371 IASTAATKLAE
+371 IAAASATKLAE
-382 AGHETLV
+382 AGYETLV

-405 VGHEPTSVGQ
+405 VGHEPTSVSQ

-426 KALEEYRQQ
+426 KALEEYRTQ
-435 VLDHVTEMYENKEDT
+435 VLDHVTEMYEDKEDT

-473 AALEKFVSYFEA
+473 AALEKFVSYFEE

-516 LGSLTKGAAPAKGDK
+516 LGSLTKGAAPAKGDQ
-531 YDDVIETM
+531 YDEVIETM
-539 KDPDRST
+539 QDPERTS

-561 YRAAEDLN
+561 YRAAEDLE
-569 DQVGIETSLVVAN
+569 DQVGIETAFVVAN
-582 YLLPAEYGDNAFFEN
+582 YLLPEEYGDNAFFAN

-602 ATYLDAIRDRFDAP
+602 ENYLDEIKDRFETP
-616 LMLAPLRREEPIGLD
+616 MMLAPLRRDEPVGLE
-631 ELSAFG
+631 ELSSFG
-637 DEIPGLADL
+637 DEITGLSAL
-646 ARKRTPEVT
+646 PKKEPEVT
-655 SS
+655 IS

>member
-1 MSNTDLRTRTDAREI
+1 MGERTAPRELV
-16 IEPSGEETEFVFFS
+16 EPSGEDTEFVFFS

-60 DPAPNLSDIFEQE
+60 DPAPNLSDIFGQQ
-73 IGHEVTGIDDVDGL
+73 IGHDVTEIDDIERL

-95 VAAEEYRQETI
+95 TAAEEYRQETI
-106 EPMRAL
+106 EPMREL
-112 LDDEQIETVEEQLN
+112 LDDEQLETVEEQLN
-126 SPCIEEIAAFDN
+126 SPCVEEIAAFDN
-138 FVDFMDSPEYDVVV
+138 FVDFMDSPAYDAVV

-177 GGSTCIGPASS
+177 GGSTCIGPAAS
-188 MEDRKKEYERAIDTL
+188 MEDRKAQYERAIDTL
-203 QDGERTSFA
+203 QDAERTSFA

-220 SIDEIERSAS
+220 SIDEIERSAD

-235 GIESQLLII
+235 GIESQLLVV

-250 AVCEDP
+250 TVCDDP

-263 DEQAVIERAT
+263 DERTVIDRVES
-273 AEFEADAMA
+273 EFSEEAIA
-282 TYPLQPGEIAGLD
+282 TYPLQPGEITGID
-295 LLADVGGVL
+295 LLSDVAGVI
-304 YDGAEATVDVEA
+304 YDGAEATVNVGSTSETD
-316 TAGSASAVDAENAAD
+316 AGSAIDFDSLAD
-331 SAALDFESMTDPDA
+331 SDA
-345 VVEQLEPGEETRY
+345 VAEQLQPVDGTRY

-371 IASTAATKLAE
+371 VAATTATKLAE
-382 AGHETLV
+382 SGYETLI

-396 HLEDIFGEP
+396 HLTDIFGET
-405 VGHEPTSVGQ
+405 VGHEPTSVSQ
-415 ANLDAARIDQE
+415 ANLDAARIDQAQ
-426 KALEEYRQQ
+426 ALEEYRTQ
-435 VLDHVTEMYENKEDT
+435 VLDHVTEMYEDKDDT
-450 QIDVDAAIANVE
+450 EIDVEAAISNVE

-473 AALEKFVSYFEA
+473 AALEKFVSYFEE

-516 LGSLTKGAAPAKGDK
+516 LGSLTKGAAPENGDQ
-531 YDDVIETM
+531 YEEVIETM
-539 KDPDRST
+539 QNPEKSS

-561 YRAAEDLN
+561 HRAAEDLKE
-569 DQVGIETSLVVAN
+569 QVGIETSLVVAN
-582 YLLPAEYGDNAFFEN
+582 YLLPEEYGDNDFFAN

-602 ATYLDAIRDRFDAP
+602 QQYLEEINDRFDAP
-616 LMLAPLRREEPIGLD
+616 MMLAPLRQDEPVGLA
-631 ELSAFG
+631 ELHAFG
-637 DEIPGLADL
+637 DDLTGLSGVL
-646 ARKRTPEVT
+646 KEQKGVT
-655 SS
+655 VS